1 MTPSPASRRR
11 HELTRSLPVNGA
23 DLPMV
28 ARAAA
33 PMLAARA
40 RSAVRAGLPFPLTPP
55 PVPQGVEPPVKRSR
69 YGADYDTEWARR
81 YPARMARVLLLEGV
95 IRPAVGALTSAQ
107 VSGLDRLEG
116 LEGPVVF
123 VANHHSHVDT
133 PVMLANLPEPWRHH
147 VAIGA
152 AADYFFSNPVNATLS
167 ALVIGAVPIER
178 QKVSRRSASEA
189 ADLIRDGWSFLIFP
203 EGGRSPDGWGQPFR
217 GGAAYLAIRC
227 DVPVVPIHL
236 EGTDRVLPKG
246 RSVPRPSPV
255 TITYGTHARARTPGG
270 SQRASSPRSL
280 RLPTRRPATGGRP
293 ASAPTPGSLPAS
305 RGRTRHRG
313 DVRGS
318 AGTAA
323 RCAVDPLPGRTWAS
337 ATGRRPAPGPST
349 RRPAA
354 HPDRR
359 EG

>member
-255 TITYGTHARARTPGG
+255 TITYGTPLHPREGEDARRF
-270 SQRASSPRSL
+270 
-280 RLPTRRPATGGRP
+280 
-293 ASAPTPGSLPAS
+293 
-305 RGRTRHRG
+305 
-313 DVRGS
+313 
-318 AGTAA
+318 AA
-323 RCAVDPLPGRTWAS
+323 RLESEVAALADEATSDWWSARKRAHAGESPSLQGPDTSSWRRAWERGNRSPL
-337 ATGRRPAPGPST
+337 RRRSPSW
-349 RRPAA
+349 
-354 HPDRR
+354 PDLGQRDR
-359 EG
+359 